1 MKVNKRLREG
11 EVNIERNH
19 RDRGIEWVRLEQVG
33 RTIELK
39 HRWTKVKFNGLCT
52 DLNSDLN
59 WRLEPMND

>member
-39 HRWTKVKFNGLCT
+39 HRWTKAKFNGLCT